1 MDESS
6 SSTAT
11 AVQTSELVNSMTVN
25 VLDKLKRLVADLNR
39 NQASVENVD
48 QSLYLTCMRSI
59 GAILNETDIS
69 SFEMIHSGLIE
80 SLVTFITVKSSSSP
94 PPSTSISSSVND
106 SRPKGKVKSCYLLDF
121 NRLLSNKQKTIKFEL
136 LMNALLNLPMSQQ
149 TGVKAE
155 IKQESAAESQSNLF
169 QTLVSKLH
177 NCVNQQE
184 QFAVRVHDVPNS
196 VSSGKNA
203 IKFFSTHQL
212 KCALVRHTSVA
223 SGGELRQ
230 WKGGHV
236 KVDPLALVS
245 TIEKYLLMRGIYKPS
260 TTAATAANPLIMLT
274 NSATAST
281 TAPTT
286 ATQPSTSGATTADSA
301 AKGAGKQQKRATA
314 AAKSGGNKKTVD
326 NSASKKKPANQGA
339 VNQQASKSAP
349 AKSRS
354 NKK

>member
-1 MDESS
+1 M
-6 SSTAT
+6 
-11 AVQTSELVNSMTVN
+11 NS
-25 VLDKLKRLVADLNR
+25 
-39 NQASVENVD
+39 
-48 QSLYLTCMRSI
+48 
-59 GAILNETDIS
+59 
-69 SFEMIHSGLIE
+69 
-80 SLVTFITVKSSSSP
+80 
-94 PPSTSISSSVND
+94 
-106 SRPKGKVKSCYLLDF
+106 
-121 NRLLSNKQKTIKFEL
+121 
-136 LMNALLNLPMSQQ
+136 LLNLPMSQQ

-260 TTAATAANPLIMLT
+260 TTAATAATNPLIMLT

-281 TAPTT
+281 TAPT
-286 ATQPSTSGATTADSA
+286 ATQPSTSGGTAADSA
-301 AKGAGKQQKRATA
+301 AKGTGKQQKRTTT

>member
-6 SSTAT
+6 LSTTT

-80 SLVTFITVKSSSSP
+80 SLTTFITVKSSSSP
-94 PPSTSISSSVND
+94 PPTSISSSVND
-106 SRPKGKVKSCYLLDF
+106 RLKDKVKSCYLVDF
-121 NRLLSNKQKTIKFEL
+121 NRLLSNKQKVIKFEL

-260 TTAATAANPLIMLT
+260 TTATAAANPLIMLT

-281 TAPTT
+281 TTPT
-286 ATQPSTSGATTADSA
+286 ATQPSTSGGTAADSA
-301 AKGAGKQQKRATA
+301 AKGTGKQQKRTTT

-326 NSASKKKPANQGA
+326 NSASKKKSANQGA

>member
-6 SSTAT
+6 STTT
-11 AVQTSELVNSMTVN
+11 AVQTSELVNAMTVN

-48 QSLYLTCMRSI
+48 KSLYLTCMRSI

-80 SLVTFITVKSSSSP
+80 SLATFITVKSSSSP
-94 PPSTSISSSVND
+94 PPTSISSSVND
-106 SRPKGKVKSCYLLDF
+106 RLKGLKSCYLLDF

-281 TAPTT
+281 TTPT
-286 ATQPSTSGATTADSA
+286 ATQPSTSGGTTADSA
-301 AKGAGKQQKRATA
+301 AKGTGKQQKRATA